1 MRATISRA
9 AAIIAG
15 GLLMIFFLSACAS
28 TAQPAPAAPTAGP
41 APTAAV
47 GDAAP
52 ELAAAQT
59 ALERFL
65 NALADGDY
73 ATAASLYGGDY
84 EVLRGYNPPIAP
96 DDHAALLEAA
106 CTANGFMCLRPT
118 SMYVAGDNPSGLTF
132 AVSFANSDGSTFV
145 FTPPPGSPDQPRSS
159 FPLRVVTGP
168 EGPKVVD
175 LPPYVS

>member
-1 MRATISRA
+1 MRTSIAKT

-15 GLLMIFFLSACAS
+15 GLLIIFMLSACAS
-28 TAQPAPAAPTAGP
+28 TAQPAPPEPAIVPSPVAASD
-41 APTAAV
+41 AP
-47 GDAAP
+47 P

-59 ALERFL
+59 ALENFL

-73 ATAASLYGGDY
+73 ATAAGLYGGDY
-84 EVLRGYNPPIAP
+84 ELLRGYNPTIAP

-106 CTANGFMCLRPT
+106 CTANGFMCLRPA
-118 SMYVAGDNPSGLTF
+118 SMRVEGDDPSGLTF
-132 AVSFANSDGSTFV
+132 GVTFANADGSYFA
-145 FTPPPGSPDQPRSS
+145 FTPPPGAEGQPRSI